1 MKQSNIDDNYVR
13 RKLRSLRRVSA
24 PERAVKSLYQRIA
37 RQKAAYNEQGQTGLI
52 SGILSMFQ
60 YKKALLVTI
69 LATLLIAVPA
79 TFFLTKKYTAA
90 ANTQKTYI
98 VKFIFEDKDADT
110 VTLLGDFNNWK
121 KGEVNMQKIQ
131 NTDFWTAEITLSEGI
146 YKYAFL
152 IDDNRWSKDPMA
164 QINVKDDFGKE
175 SSLIVLVD
183 TPEQKVKL

>member
-1 MKQSNIDDNYVR
+1 MCIRDS
-13 RKLRSLRRVSA
+13 
-24 PERAVKSLYQRIA
+24 
-37 RQKAAYNEQGQTGLI
+37 
-52 SGILSMFQ
+52 
-60 YKKALLVTI
+60 
-69 LATLLIAVPA
+69 
-79 TFFLTKKYTAA
+79 KY
-90 ANTQKTYI
+90 
-98 VKFIFEDKDADT
+98 ADT